1 LVKEEHIRRANIED
15 AQTLSDLSKV
25 TFFDTFKDTCTA
37 EDMQSFISEYF
48 NIELIKKELLNPDDF
63 YFISFIDGIPAGYLR
78 LKEDSSDVEIIAKHK
93 AIELK
98 RIYVLKEYHSQ
109 KVGAALMNFA
119 LNFAAAKNYEM
130 IWLGVWEHNERAK
143 IFYKKF
149 GFEETG
155 AKHPFPIGST
165 PQTDHWLFKFIE
177 KTKR

>member
-1 LVKEEHIRRANIED
+1 MVKKEHIIRRAN
-15 AQTLSDLSKV
+15 LSDAETLAGLSKV

-37 EDMQSFISEYF
+37 EDMQGFIREYF
-48 NIELIKKELLNPDDF
+48 NIEIIKSELLDLDDF
-63 YFISFIDGIPAGYLR
+63 YFIAFINGIATGYIR

-119 LNFAAAKNYEM
+119 LDFAAEKKYEM
-130 IWLGVWEHNERAK
+130 LWLGVWEHNERAK
-143 IFYKKF
+143 RFYKKF

-155 AKHPFPIGST
+155 ARHPFPIGST
-165 PQTDHWLFKFIE
+165 PQTDDWLFKFVG
-177 KTKR
+177 KRK